1 MLDDGHKA
9 LRLLIYGRIKGG
21 VFRDW
26 IVKTA
31 LKLGLNGW
39 VRNRTDGPVEG
50 MIVGD
55 NDIVDKMVQQCWVGP
70 NTAKVDNIEL
80 TNAIGIVKNGFEQKP
95 TVNLNE
101 RRGS

>member
-9 LRLLIYGRIKGG
+9 LRLLIFGRVQG
-21 VFRDW
+21 VFFRDW
-26 IVKTA
+26 TVNAA

-39 VRNRTDGPVEG
+39 VRNRTDGTVEV
-50 MIVGD
+50 MLVGE
-55 NDIVDKMVQQCWVGP
+55 NDAIDKMVQQCWVGP
-70 NTAKVDNIEL
+70 KKAKVDNIES

-101 RRGS
+101 RRGY

>member
-9 LRLLIYGRIKGG
+9 LRLLIYGRVQG
-21 VFRDW
+21 VFFRDW
-26 IVKTA
+26 TVKTA

-39 VRNRTDGPVEG
+39 VRNRTDGPVEV

-55 NDIVDKMVQQCWVGP
+55 NDAVDKMLQQCWVGP
-70 NTAKVDNIEL
+70 KTAKVDNIEL